1 MEPWRTAITSVEP
14 NKIRIRGQAVE
25 DLMRRGNFGDT
36 SFLLLRGGLPSAA
49 ESRVWNAI
57 LTASADHAVT
67 PPSTMAAR
75 VIASGNRRAPEAAIA
90 GGVLAIGDAHG
101 GAGEDTMQ
109 MLRRGLAMMQ
119 EGRSPEEAARA
130 LLDEYRT
137 AGRRI
142 PGVGHRLHT
151 RDPRTEVLWS
161 LAAEAGLA
169 GPAVALMRIIAG
181 MLSKADRPLP
191 VNVDGALAA
200 VLLDMGF
207 EPAVGRIAF
216 ILGRCAGIAAHVLE
230 ELAREKPMRI
240 EVPFVYDGP

>member
-36 SFLLLRGGLPSAA
+36 SFLLIQGRLPSAA

-119 EGRSPEEAARA
+119 GGRSSEEAART

-169 GPAVALMRIIAG
+169 GPAVALMRTIAG

>member
-25 DLMRRGNFGDT
+25 DLMLRGNFGDT
-36 SFLLLRGGLPSAA
+36 SFLLLRGRLPSAA

-101 GAGEDTMQ
+101 GAGEDTML
-109 MLRRGLAMMQ
+109 MLRRGLAMQ
-119 EGRSPEEAARA
+119 EQGRSPEEAAGA
-130 LLDEYRT
+130 LLDEYRA

-161 LAAEAGLA
+161 LATGAGLA
-169 GPAVALMRIIAG
+169 GAAVALMRTVAE

-207 EPAVGRIAF
+207 EPAAGRIAF
-216 ILGRCAGIAAHVLE
+216 ILGRIAGIAAHVLE
-230 ELAREKPMRI
+230 ELAREKPMR
-240 EVPFVYDGP
+240 VDVSFVYDGP